1 MANRNPNLRQPN
13 RRSAQNPQNPQ
24 QEQVPSGHNEAD
36 FPVQENR
43 RPGVGRR
50 LARESPRRARGKAGR

>member
-1 MANRNPNLRQPN
+1 MANRNPNLRQPH

-36 FPVQENR
+36 FPVQGNR
-43 RPGVGRR
+43 RAGVGR
-50 LARESPRRARGKAGR
+50 LVRESPRSAREKAGR